1 MSILTRHPPISQVLQ
16 EAHEAAFVGL
26 KEYDA
31 LARYLADKLGRPT
44 VARLT
49 GAPDPNTVTRWAM
62 QRNEP
67 SEARIDRMRHAAYVF
82 NALVGLGLSETN
94 ARQWFRGANPSLG
107 DEMPM
112 DVIKRDDYQRVI
124 AAVRSY
130 ASA

>member
-1 MSILTRHPPISQVLQ
+1 MSILSHHPPISKVLR
-16 EAHEAAFVGL
+16 EAHESAFVGL
-26 KEYDA
+26 KDYDV

-49 GAPDPNTVTRWAM
+49 GTPDPNTITRWAM
-62 QRNEP
+62 RKNEP
-67 SEARIDRMRHAAYVF
+67 GEARIDRMRHAAYVF

-112 DVIKRDDYQRVI
+112 DVLKRDDYQRVI